1 MDFFSLLFSTIV
13 YRSYVFIFL
22 IFFIVAGILTLGTQ
36 RTFVLLGITWVIAF
50 LAEFSS
56 TRIGF
61 PFGDYFY
68 IESTREREI
77 WIFNI
82 PFMDS
87 LSFTFLAFV
96 SYTFSLFFFLKISS
110 RKKRVLLDGEG
121 TRYSWRV
128 LGLGVLLFT
137 FLDVV
142 IDPLALRGDRWFLG
156 KIFGYASE
164 GVYFG
169 VPLSNFLGWAFVG
182 SASLFLFQV
191 YDRKR
196 SPRGEVWEVALHRL
210 VLGPILFYIILT
222 FSLTMTF
229 WIGER
234 LLGVVGIFIHLPILV
249 FFIFRLADLLN
260 ESKKA
265 ALRESLEKGKDSMAS
280 KTMGFPQPQKV
291 FPFQTEDLNSGPLE
305 GDG

>member
-110 RKKRVLLDGEG
+110 RKKGVLLDGEG

>member
-1 MDFFSLLFSTIV
+1 MDFISLLFSTIV

-22 IFFIVAGILTLGTQ
+22 IFFIVAGVLILGPK
-36 RTFVLLGITWVIAF
+36 RTFVLLGITWAIAF

-110 RKKRVLLDGEG
+110 RKKGVLLDEEG
-121 TRYSWRV
+121 ARHSWRV
-128 LGLGVLLFT
+128 LGLGVLLFV

-182 SASLFLFQV
+182 SSSLFLFQV
-191 YDRKR
+191 YDRRR

-210 VLGPILFYIILT
+210 VLGPLLFYVILA

-234 LLGVVGIFIHLPILV
+234 LLGVVGIFIHLPILI

-280 KTMGFPQPQKV
+280 KTVDFPQPQKV
-291 FPFQTEDLNSGPLE
+291 FPFQTESLNSGPLK